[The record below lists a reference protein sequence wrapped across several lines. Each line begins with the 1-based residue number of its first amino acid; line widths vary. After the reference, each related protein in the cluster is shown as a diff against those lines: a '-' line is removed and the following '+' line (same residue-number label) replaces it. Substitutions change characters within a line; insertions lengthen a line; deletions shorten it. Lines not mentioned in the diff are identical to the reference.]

1 MKISAAVLDAICAAL
16 IIYGIAMTAFL
27 FVAMKRLAD
36 VESVTIQEAPA
47 QVPHN
52 DHGI

>member
-27 FVAMKRLAD
+27 FVAMKRP
-36 VESVTIQEAPA
+36 SVTIQEAPA